1 MPTIYV
7 NPESGNDNANGSQ
20 QAPLKTITK
29 ALERANAGITI
40 QLADGNY
47 NTTSGEKFPLNIPGG
62 VTITG
67 NEAKKG
73 SGIVIEGS
81 GEYLS
86 RFFARQNVTIL
97 MNSGAELRGVTVT
110 NPATRGTGV
119 WIELTTPLVANCTF
133 TKCKREGI
141 FVSGDANPIVRDNI
155 CTENAA
161 NGIAIAKN
169 GRGDI
174 RNNSC
179 FKTGFGIVV
188 SDTASPRLTDNK
200 IYENRSGFIISN
212 DARPIL
218 RTNVCERNVQDGMTV
233 IANALPDIGS
243 TNSPGG
249 NIFRNNGQF
258 DIQNVGSNKLV
269 SVGNQIDP
277 AKCKGEI
284 EFVGNQAPNPV
295 PTPTPTPVPTPVPI
309 PVPTP
314 TPPPVPAPQPEP
326 EPEPVP
332 SPVPIPVPPPTPPTP
347 VPPPTPPTP
356 VPSPVPIPVPPPS
369 PDNSELKDINGHWAE
384 AFIRELNKLGI
395 VTGFRDKTFKPD
407 ATMTRAQYAA
417 LLVKAFNPTVKRQA
431 IKFRDVPE
439 SFWAH
444 GAIQQAYQGQFLSG
458 YPNNTF
464 RPNENIQ
471 RVQIIVSLVNGLGLG
486 NNAAKSL
493 KSYDDQGKIPDY
505 AKDEVAIASE
515 KRIIVNYPN
524 IKQLNPTREATR
536 AEVVAMVYQ
545 ALVDA
550 KRVAAIESPYIA

>member
-7 NPESGNDNANGSQ
+7 NPVSGNDTANGSQ

-29 ALERANAGITI
+29 ALGRASAGLTI

-47 NTTSGEKFPLNIPGG
+47 NTTSGEQFPINIPVG
-62 VTITG
+62 VTIAG

-73 SGIVIEGS
+73 SLIVIEGS

-97 MNSGAELRGVTVT
+97 MASGAELRGITVT
-110 NPATRGTGV
+110 NPASRGTGV
-119 WIELTTPLVANCTF
+119 WIELTTPLIANCTF

-141 FVSGDANPIVRDNI
+141 FVSGDADPIIRDNI
-155 CTENAA
+155 CTDNAA
-161 NGIAIAKN
+161 NGIAVAKN
-169 GRGDI
+169 AKGDI

-200 IYENRSGFIISN
+200 IYENRSGLIISN

-218 RTNVCERNVQDGMTV
+218 RTNICERNVQDGMTV

-243 TNSPGG
+243 NNSPGS

-269 SVGNQIDP
+269 SVGNQVDP
-277 AKCKGEI
+277 TKCKGDI
-284 EFVGNQAPNPV
+284 EFIGNQAP
-295 PTPTPTPVPTPVPI
+295 TPVPSPVPSPVPNPAPVPI
-309 PVPTP
+309 PVPVP
-314 TPPPVPAPQPEP
+314 TPSPNPTPAPIPAP

-332 SPVPIPVPPPTPPTP
+332 I
-347 VPPPTPPTP
+347 P

-369 PDNSELKDINGHWAE
+369 RGSSELTDISGHWAE

-395 VTGFRDKTFKPD
+395 VTGFRDQTYKPD

-417 LLVKAFNPTVKRQA
+417 LLVKAFNPTAKRQA
-431 IKFRDVPE
+431 AKFRDVQE

-444 GAIQQAYQGQFLSG
+444 SVIQQAYQGQFLSG

-471 RVQIIVSLVNGLGLG
+471 RVQIIVSLVNGLGLTTG
-486 NNAAKSL
+486 TAKSL
-493 KSYDDQGKIPDY
+493 KSYDDQGKIPNY
-505 AKDEVAIASE
+505 AADEVAIASD

-536 AEVVAMVYQ
+536 AEVAAFVYQ
-545 ALVDA
+545 TLVDA
-550 KRVAAIESPYIA
+550 KRVAAINSPYIA